1 MLRKK
6 LLASVAAAALGIAVY
21 TSLGAATLL
30 PELPEL
36 PGLPTQSEKGIIS
49 YFSTA
54 TESFFDYFEDQHAR
68 KRAALATPAEATF
81 HGPYSLMVSGDDGP
95 NSFGMVLASLGL
107 MAVIVHRRRNI

>member
-6 LLASVAAAALGIAVY
+6 LLASVAAASLGIAVY
-21 TSLGAATLL
+21 TSLGAATM
-30 PELPEL
+30 LPEL
-36 PGLPTQSEKGIIS
+36 PGLPTQTEKGIIS

-54 TESFFDYFEDQHAR
+54 TESFFDYFEDRHAQ
-68 KRAALATPAEATF
+68 KRAALAAPAEVTF
-81 HGPYSLMVSGDDGP
+81 QGPYSLMVSGDDGS

>member
-6 LLASVAAAALGIAVY
+6 LLASVAAASLGIAVY
-21 TSLGAATLL
+21 TSLGAATM
-30 PELPEL
+30 LPEL
-36 PGLPTQSEKGIIS
+36 PGLPTQTEKGIIS

-54 TESFFDYFEDQHAR
+54 TESFFDYFEDRHAQ
-68 KRAALATPAEATF
+68 KRAALAAPTEVTF
-81 HGPYSLMVSGDDGP
+81 QGPYSLMVSGDDGS

>member
-6 LLASVAAAALGIAVY
+6 LLASLAAAALGIAVY

-30 PELPEL
+30 PDM
-36 PGLPTQSEKGIIS
+36 PGLPTQTEKGVIA

-54 TESFFDYFEDQHAR
+54 TASFFDYFEDQHAR
-68 KRAALATPAEATF
+68 KRAVHATPAEATF
-81 HGPYSLMVSGDDGP
+81 QGPYSLMVSNDDGA
-95 NSFGMVLASLGL
+95 NSFGMILASVGL